1 MKMKKPLIGFI
12 YISLLLILTACG
24 GVTQLEF
31 TPTGQSLPSRTAT
44 KTILNT
50 PTSQQTTRVVNTPTL
65 LPSPTPT
72 PRIHEVKK
80 GETLGGIAW
89 IYGVSLDELIK
100 LNEDVN
106 VRAMSVGTKL
116 RIPSETLP
124 PANQTPVP
132 TPIQMP
138 LRNLN
143 CQEVIDGGIWCF
155 MVVENTSGE
164 VFESVSVNV
173 NIADVNADSIISQTA
188 FAPLNLLQPGMNL
201 PVAVYFPAPVPIP
214 FQSSAQFV
222 SAIPLDDP
230 GSRYVSVLVE
240 NLIVTQSEDQKSAQV
255 MGSLKLEE
263 PATTVRLLAVAY
275 DETGQII
282 GVRRHEMEGT
292 DINDGVF
299 DFQVYAAD
307 GFIQRVAVLV
317 EAQR

>member
-1 MKMKKPLIGFI
+1 MKIKTYLISILFI
-12 YISLLLILTACG
+12 SMMLILTACG
-24 GVTQLEF
+24 GVTQLEL
-31 TPTGQSLPSRTAT
+31 TPTGQGQPSRTAT
-44 KTILNT
+44 KTIVST
-50 PTSQQTTRVVNTPTL
+50 PTAPQNTTVVSTATL

-116 RIPSETLP
+116 LIPYETLP

-143 CQEVIDGGIWCF
+143 CQEVLDGGIWCF
-155 MVVENTSGE
+155 MAVENNSGE

-173 NIADVNADSIISQTA
+173 NIADENADSITSQTA
-188 FAPLNLLQPGMNL
+188 FAPLNLLTPGMGL
-201 PVAVYFPAPVPIP
+201 PVAVYFSAPVPSP

-230 GSRYVSVLVE
+230 GSRYVSISVE
-240 NLIVTQSEDQKSAQV
+240 NLVIIQSKDQKSAQV
-255 MGSLKLEE
+255 KGSINLSETST
-263 PATTVRLLAVAY
+263 AVRLLAVAY
-275 DETGQII
+275 DAAGQII
-282 GVRRHEMEGT
+282 GVRRYDMSPDE
-292 DINDGVF
+292 INGSLF
-299 DFQVYAAD
+299 DFQVYAAYGLID
-307 GFIQRVAVLV
+307 RVSVLA